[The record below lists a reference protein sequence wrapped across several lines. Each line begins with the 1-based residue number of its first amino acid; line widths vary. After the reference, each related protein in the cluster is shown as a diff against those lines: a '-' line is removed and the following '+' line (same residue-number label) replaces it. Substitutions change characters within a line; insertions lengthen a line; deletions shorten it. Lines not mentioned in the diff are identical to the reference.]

1 MRGPG
6 RHFFLAFPLAPSL
19 ACCADLAALG
29 DSKALDLGQNLSG
42 LPIDKILQTGGA
54 LVLVL
59 IVIATLAWILRRYNR
74 SGRNGQGELALL
86 GGLALGGRERLML
99 VRAGQDRVLI
109 GVAPGQIRA
118 LHVLSRANDSGETRT
133 EPTGGFEKT
142 LNGILASDRP

>member
-1 MRGPG
+1 
-6 RHFFLAFPLAPSL
+6 
-19 ACCADLAALG
+19 
-29 DSKALDLGQNLSG
+29 LDFGQDLSG

-54 LVLVL
+54 LGLVL
-59 IVIATLAWILRRYNR
+59 IVIAALAWILRRYNR
-74 SGRNGQGELALL
+74 SGRSGPGELALL

-118 LHVLSRANDSGETRT
+118 LHVLTGPHGSTETRS

-142 LNGILASDRP
+142 LNGILASDRL